1 MKVIVGISDMRIGNK
16 PDDVLI
22 TYSLGSC
29 IGVVLWDPEVKVGAL
44 LHYML
49 PDSSIDKDKAVSK
62 PFMFADKGIPQMFK
76 EIYKHGAKKSR
87 MKVYVVGG
95 SQVMDAAGMFNIGK
109 RNQMVIRKMF
119 LKNNVMITKEDVG
132 GDVNRTISLDVGT
145 GVVRMKVSGKGEVTL

>member
-1 MKVIVGISDMRIGNK
+1 MKVIVGISDMRIGTK

-29 IGVVLWDPEVKVGAL
+29 IGVVLWDPEAKVGAL

-49 PDSSIDKDKAVSK
+49 PDSSIDAAKAAQK
-62 PFMFADKGIPQMFK
+62 PFMFADKGVPLMFK
-76 EIYKHGAKKSR
+76 EIYKHGAQKSR

-95 SQVMDAAGMFNIGK
+95 SQVMDESGMFNIGK
-109 RNQMVIRKMF
+109 RNQMIIRKMF

-132 GDVNRTISLDVGT
+132 GNVNRTISLEVGT
-145 GVVRMKVSGKGEVTL
+145 GKVLMKVSGRGEIIL